1 MEAPRRQEWL
11 IVVVLYDWVGA
22 HRDRGPVACPRARS
36 LDDDEGGGV
45 AAEPARV
52 LIAEDEILTALHL
65 ESLLTRLGY
74 VVVGIAADASRAI
87 RAAEQQRP
95 DLVLMDIRLGASDG
109 ITAAEEIASRL
120 GIRAVYLTAHNDPAT
135 RQRAQVTRPLGWVVK
150 PASDG
155 EIKAALDQ
163 AFARLR
169 TP

>member
-11 IVVVLYDWVGA
+11 IVVVLHDRVGA
-22 HRDRGPVACPRARS
+22 HRDRSSGAGPRARS
-36 LDDDEGGGV
+36 LDDGGGAV